1 MIAVF
6 VVPPANLISV
16 VIAVT
21 VFTVAPVT
29 VIIAVVMFAM
39 AMAMPMLVGDRHAG

>member
-1 MIAVF
+1 MITVF
-6 VVPPANLISV
+6 VVPPSNLISV

-29 VIIAVVMFAM
+29 VTVIIAVVMF